1 MTSSELENYL
11 ALLNI
16 RRTAGRRDTGIMGGV
31 FFVSLAAMVVFGLL
45 DQLSGRSVYITA
57 ALTVVFGIGYLT
69 TWTKL
74 ESTKGLIELVQYLH
88 RAQQG

>member
-16 RRTAGRRDTGIMGGV
+16 RRDAGGRDTLITGGI
-31 FFVSLAAMVVFGLL
+31 FFLSLAAIVVSGLL

-74 ESTKGLIELVQYLH
+74 EITKGLIELVQYLQ
-88 RAQQG
+88 RAQQR